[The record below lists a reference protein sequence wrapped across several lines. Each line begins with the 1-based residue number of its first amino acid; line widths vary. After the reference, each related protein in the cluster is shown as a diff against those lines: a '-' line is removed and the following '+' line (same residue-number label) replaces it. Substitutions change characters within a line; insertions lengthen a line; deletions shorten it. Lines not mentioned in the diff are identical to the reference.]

1 MKNLGTKT
9 LIHENFVLR
18 KFKLG
23 DEYDMFKNYCNDK
36 KVTEYI
42 TWDPH
47 KNIELTRG
55 LLISWVTEY
64 SDTRYRWA
72 IEVDNE
78 VVGSIDLVNQDLD
91 KKVGEIGYCL
101 GLKFWNKK
109 IMTNALNLMMD
120 YLFNEIGFEKLSA
133 RHLAENLNSGK
144 VMINNNMKH
153 TKTKEILVKNL
164 ENLHLIKIYELERK
178 DFVKF
183 TH

>member
-23 DEYDMFKNYCNDK
+23 DEYDMFKNYCNDE

-47 KNIELTRG
+47 RDIKLTRE
-55 LLISWVTEY
+55 LLTSWVGEY
-64 SDTRYRWA
+64 STEKYRWA
-72 IEVDNE
+72 IEVEGE
-78 VVGSIDLVNQDLD
+78 VVGSIDLVKQDLD

-101 GLKFWNKK
+101 GSRFWNKK

-120 YLFNEIGFEKLSA
+120 YLFNEVGFEKLRA
-133 RHLAENLNSGK
+133 RHVAENPNSGK
-144 VMINNNMKH
+144 VMINNSMKYIE
-153 TKTKEILVKNL
+153 TKEILVQTL
-164 ENLHLIKIYELERK
+164 EDLQVIKVYELDKK

-183 TH
+183 R